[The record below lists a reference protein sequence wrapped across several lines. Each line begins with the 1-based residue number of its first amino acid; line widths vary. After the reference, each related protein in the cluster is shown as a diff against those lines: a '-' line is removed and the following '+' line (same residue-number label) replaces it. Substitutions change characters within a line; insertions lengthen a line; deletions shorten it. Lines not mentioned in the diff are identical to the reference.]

1 MNDKVKAIVGTWVTL
16 AEYKKNENDTY
27 VVSSVITQKIDGK
40 KLKENVFYTLKNG
53 KFTETE

>member
-1 MNDKVKAIVGTWVTL
+1 MEKYII
-16 AEYKKNENDTY
+16 YI
-27 VVSSVITQKIDGK
+27 SSFQNNNQKIDGK